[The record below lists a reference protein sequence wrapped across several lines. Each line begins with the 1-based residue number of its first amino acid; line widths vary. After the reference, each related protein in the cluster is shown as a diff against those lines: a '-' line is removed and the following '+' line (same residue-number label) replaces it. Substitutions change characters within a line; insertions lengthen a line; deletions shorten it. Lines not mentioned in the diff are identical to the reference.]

1 MWNTDFIRV
10 KAVVSAGQAVAWPH
24 ARFGWISVFASVSRY
39 ERIIFKR
46 GQIHISSERIQDDPA
61 EFKTSRFGFVDWFFG
76 TKPLRVKLPICF
88 SPKFS
93 SKWLS
98 GAKLKARNEA
108 IWQFYPQL
116 LPCKY
121 SDFASFAK
129 SYIAA
134 GLGSRSYLSVHGKLS

>member
-61 EFKTSRFGFVDWFFG
+61 EFKTSRFGFGDWFFG
-76 TKPLRVKLPICF
+76 TKLLRVKLRVIC
-88 SPKFS
+88 PQKFCS
-93 SKWLS
+93 EWLS
-98 GAKLKARNEA
+98 VAQLKVRSEASRQKLIFEIFWREA
-108 IWQFYPQL
+108 SLCFFKQ
-116 LPCKY
+116 
-121 SDFASFAK
+121 
-129 SYIAA
+129 
-134 GLGSRSYLSVHGKLS
+134 